1 MVYSIQRDEGAQAL
15 ENHLNVI
22 DSKKS
27 LRIEYLAKQLK
38 SCDAKL
44 KGLEYG
50 SQLHF
55 LNHTAHGHHLKGR

>member
-44 KGLEYG
+44 KACKMVASCIFKELP
-50 SQLHF
+50 L
-55 LNHTAHGHHLKGR
+55 LCL

>member
-1 MVYSIQRDEGAQAL
+1 MIYSIQRDEGAQAL

-38 SCDAKL
+38 NCDAKP
-44 KGLEYG
+44 KGLRQYAMSAG
-50 SQLHF
+50 C
-55 LNHTAHGHHLKGR
+55 NKKMRIG

>member
-15 ENHLNVI
+15 ENHLNMI

-38 SCDAKL
+38 SCDAKP
-44 KGLEYG
+44 KGP
-50 SQLHF
+50 
-55 LNHTAHGHHLKGR
+55 HLYSSIYMAAW

>member
-1 MVYSIQRDEGAQAL
+1 MIFPLTGKKRIWYILSREMKVRQAL

-44 KGLEYG
+44 KGL
-50 SQLHF
+50 
-55 LNHTAHGHHLKGR
+55 

>member
-27 LRIEYLAKQLK
+27 LRRPA
-38 SCDAKL
+38 C
-44 KGLEYG
+44 GLSNE
-50 SQLHF
+50 LHP
-55 LNHTAHGHHLKGR
+55 AIRS

>member
-1 MVYSIQRDEGAQAL
+1 MVYFTQRDESAQAL

-44 KGLEYG
+44 KGL
-50 SQLHF
+50 
-55 LNHTAHGHHLKGR
+55 

>member
-27 LRIEYLAKQLK
+27 LRIEYLAKLLK

-44 KGLEYG
+44 KGL
-50 SQLHF
+50 
-55 LNHTAHGHHLKGR
+55 

>member
-15 ENHLNVI
+15 ENPLNVI

-38 SCDAKL
+38 NCDAKL
-44 KGLEYG
+44 KGL
-50 SQLHF
+50 
-55 LNHTAHGHHLKGR
+55 

>member
-1 MVYSIQRDEGAQAL
+1 MVYSIQRDEGVQAL

-27 LRIEYLAKQLK
+27 LRIEYLAKQKK

-44 KGLEYG
+44 KGL
-50 SQLHF
+50 
-55 LNHTAHGHHLKGR
+55 